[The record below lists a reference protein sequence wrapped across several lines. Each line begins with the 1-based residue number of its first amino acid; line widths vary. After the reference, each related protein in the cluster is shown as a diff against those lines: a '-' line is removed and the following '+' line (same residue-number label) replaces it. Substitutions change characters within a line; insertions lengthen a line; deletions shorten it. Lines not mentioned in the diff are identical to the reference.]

1 MLLCS
6 RLSLLRRNGLI
17 LNGEKIHEDVAAFH
31 KFGIIFCRFGTLGFI
46 LVVIQLVEVCN
57 KLLTLGLSQLI
68 LKINPSVSLSFFSW
82 SLWESFKET
91 LFLSLTSL
99 R

>member
-1 MLLCS
+1 
-6 RLSLLRRNGLI
+6 
-17 LNGEKIHEDVAAFH
+17 
-31 KFGIIFCRFGTLGFI
+31 
-46 LVVIQLVEVCN
+46 LVEVCN